1 MSLFEQTIDRHNTQS
16 VKWDS
21 IKENYQE
28 KDLLPMWIADMD
40 FSVLP
45 TVRSAFQEYIEQ
57 GIFGYNLTPDSLY
70 QAIIDWQKRRHQFT
84 ISKEEILFNSGVVP
98 SLALAVQAYT
108 KKEDAVMIHDPVY
121 PPFAQVIKDNE
132 RKLIYQPL
140 LEEQNFS
147 LDFTAM
153 EKSIIAHQVKLFI
166 LCNPHNPGGR
176 LWSKAELKQMGEI
189 CQKHGVLVVS
199 DEIHQDIVYQ
209 ADNFVTFQNAADDF
223 ADFSIVL
230 TAATKTFNLAG
241 IKNSMIFIKNS
252 KLRTRFSAV
261 QKRNGQADINTFG
274 MIGTEVAY
282 NTGEDWL
289 DELLVYLKGNIDF
302 ASDFLTKKLPKVKF
316 YKPAAT
322 YLMWLDFSAYGLS
335 DEALAEKMIHQ
346 AKLVLNPGIAF
357 GPHGT
362 QHMRLNLACPRA
374 TVVEGL
380 KRMAQVF

>member
-1 MSLFEQTIDRHNTQS
+1 MKSCVISLLKEEKMSLFEQTIDRHNTQS

-70 QAIIDWQKRRHQFT
+70 QDIIDWQKRRHQFT
-84 ISKEEILFNSGVVP
+84 ISKEEILFNSGVIQ
-98 SLALAVQAYT
+98 SLALAVQAYS
-108 KKEDAVMIHDPVY
+108 KKGDAIMIHDRIY
-121 PPFAQVIKDNE
+121 PPSAQVIKDNE

-199 DEIHQDIVYQ
+199 D
-209 ADNFVTFQNAADDF
+209 
-223 ADFSIVL
+223 
-230 TAATKTFNLAG
+230 
-241 IKNSMIFIKNS
+241 
-252 KLRTRFSAV
+252 
-261 QKRNGQADINTFG
+261 
-274 MIGTEVAY
+274 
-282 NTGEDWL
+282 
-289 DELLVYLKGNIDF
+289 
-302 ASDFLTKKLPKVKF
+302 
-316 YKPAAT
+316 
-322 YLMWLDFSAYGLS
+322 
-335 DEALAEKMIHQ
+335 
-346 AKLVLNPGIAF
+346 
-357 GPHGT
+357 
-362 QHMRLNLACPRA
+362 
-374 TVVEGL
+374 
-380 KRMAQVF
+380 

>member
-1 MSLFEQTIDRHNTQS
+1 
-16 VKWDS
+16 
-21 IKENYQE
+21 
-28 KDLLPMWIADMD
+28 
-40 FSVLP
+40 
-45 TVRSAFQEYIEQ
+45 
-57 GIFGYNLTPDSLY
+57 
-70 QAIIDWQKRRHQFT
+70 
-84 ISKEEILFNSGVVP
+84 
-98 SLALAVQAYT
+98 
-108 KKEDAVMIHDPVY
+108 
-121 PPFAQVIKDNE
+121 
-132 RKLIYQPL
+132 
-140 LEEQNFS
+140 
-147 LDFTAM
+147 
-153 EKSIIAHQVKLFI
+153 
-166 LCNPHNPGGR
+166 
-176 LWSKAELKQMGEI
+176 
-189 CQKHGVLVVS
+189 
-199 DEIHQDIVYQ
+199 DIVYQ